1 MERITY
7 RITLD
12 AHKTGIQRRLQ
23 GFMVGDNMSRRIAVG
38 IVASGDTY
46 EIPLDH
52 VSAMMYISKPSDES
66 PSINDCVIE
75 GNTIIYD
82 ILPSDLAE
90 EGMVEMQ
97 IKLIESRPDGA
108 RSVLLAP
115 RFALE
120 VSESGASDEDV
131 VKTAT
136 FTALENA
143 VAKAKSTYD
152 SRLLRVEIDEDCT
165 FRAVYADGTIYEND
179 FFKDALYNGNA
190 ILSESFAKGG
200 TGTREG
206 EDSDNAMYYRDMAE
220 AVLRQSLDVNENCI
234 AIRDEMVTHSIY
246 TTFTLDFDTGNLIY
260 QSQNY
265 SFSINENGEL
275 EYEALIEET

>member
-38 IVASGDTY
+38 IVASGDTF
-46 EIPLDH
+46 ELPLDH
-52 VSAMMYISKPSDES
+52 VSAMMYVIKPSDET

-75 GNTIIYD
+75 DNTIIYD
-82 ILPSDLAE
+82 ILPTDLAE

-97 IKLIESRPDGA
+97 LKLIESRPDGA
-108 RSVLLAP
+108 RSVLLSP

-165 FRAVYADGTIYEND
+165 FRASYADGTVYENT
-179 FFKDALYNGNA
+179 FFKEALYNGNA
-190 ILSESFAKGG
+190 ILSESFARGG
-200 TGTREG
+200 TGTRDG
-206 EDSDNAMYYRDMAE
+206 EDMDNAMYYKNMAE
-220 AVLRQSLDVNENCI
+220 AVLMQSHAVNENCV
-234 AIRDEMVTHSIY
+234 ALRDEMITHSIY
-246 TTFTLDFDTGNLIY
+246 TTFTLDFETGNLTY

-265 SFSINENGEL
+265 AFSINENGEL

>member
-12 AHKTGIQRRLQ
+12 AHKVGIQRRLQ

-38 IVASGDTY
+38 IVATGDTF
-46 EIPLDH
+46 ELPLDH
-52 VSAMMYISKPSDES
+52 VTALMYVMRPSDES
-66 PSINDCVIE
+66 PSINECVIE
-75 GNTIIYD
+75 DNTIIYD
-82 ILPSDLAE
+82 VLPTDLAE

-97 IKLIESRPDGA
+97 LKLIEARPDGA
-108 RSVLLAP
+108 RSVLLSP

-120 VSESGASDEDV
+120 VSESGANDEAIE
-131 VKTAT
+131 KTAT

-143 VAKAKSTYD
+143 VAKAKSVYD

-165 FRAVYADGTIYEND
+165 FRTVYADGTIYEND

-190 ILSESFAKGG
+190 LLSQSYAIGG
-200 TGTREG
+200 TGIRDG
-206 EDSDNAMYYRDMAE
+206 EDSDNSKYFKEMAE
-220 AVLRQSLDVNENCI
+220 AVLRQSLAVNENCI
-234 AIRDEMVTHSIY
+234 ALRDEMVQNSIY
-246 TTFTLDFDTGNLIY
+246 TTFALDFETGNLTY
-260 QSQNY
+260 QSQTY
-265 SFSINENGEL
+265 SFSISENGEL

>member
-38 IVASGDTY
+38 IVASGDTF
-46 EIPLDH
+46 ELPLDH
-52 VSAMMYISKPSDES
+52 VSAMMYVIKPSDET

-75 GNTIIYD
+75 DNTIIYD
-82 ILPSDLAE
+82 ILPTDLAE

-97 IKLIESRPDGA
+97 LKLIESRPDGA
-108 RSVLLAP
+108 RSVLLSP

-152 SRLLRVEIDEDCT
+152 ARLLRVEIDEDCT
-165 FRAVYADGTIYEND
+165 FRASYADGTVYENT
-179 FFKDALYNGNA
+179 FFKEALYNGNA
-190 ILSESFAKGG
+190 ILSESFARGG
-200 TGTREG
+200 TGTRDG
-206 EDSDNAMYYRDMAE
+206 EDMDNAMYYRDMAE
-220 AVLRQSLDVNENCI
+220 AVLMQSHAVNENCV
-234 AIRDEMVTHSIY
+234 ALRDEMVTHSIY
-246 TTFTLDFDTGNLIY
+246 TTFTLDFETGNLTY

-265 SFSINENGEL
+265 AFSINENGEL

>member
-12 AHKTGIQRRLQ
+12 AHKVGIQRRLQ

-38 IVASGDTY
+38 IMASGDTF
-46 EIPLDH
+46 ELPLDH
-52 VSAMMYISKPSDES
+52 VTALMYVMRPSDES
-66 PSINDCVIE
+66 PSINECVIE
-75 GNTIIYD
+75 DNTIIYD
-82 ILPSDLAE
+82 VLPTDLAE

-97 IKLIESRPDGA
+97 LKLIETGVDGA
-108 RSVLLAP
+108 KSVLLSP

-120 VSESGASDEDV
+120 VSESGANDEAIE
-131 VKTAT
+131 KTAT

-143 VAKAKSTYD
+143 VAKAKSVYD
-152 SRLLRVEIDEDCT
+152 ERLLRVEIEEDCT
-165 FRAVYADGTIYEND
+165 FRVTYANGVIYEND

-190 ILSESFAKGG
+190 LLSQSYAIGG
-200 TGTREG
+200 TGIRDG
-206 EDSDNAMYYRDMAE
+206 EDNDNSKYFKEMAE
-220 AVLRQSLDVNENCI
+220 AVLRQSLAVNENCI
-234 AIRDEMVTHSIY
+234 ALRDEMVQNSIY
-246 TTFTLDFDTGNLIY
+246 TTFTLDFETGNLTY
-260 QSQNY
+260 QSQTY